1 MGYLINVVNSI
12 VYSVE
17 KGKNKV
23 VFDVIFFGEYW
34 VYIVISYVIFF
45 VVYIYFIWRFKMFMY
60 VIILRVI

>member
-23 VFDVIFFGEYW
+23 VFDVIFFGEY
-34 VYIVISYVIFF
+34 
-45 VVYIYFIWRFKMFMY
+45 
-60 VIILRVI
+60 